1 MRTPRN
7 ILQRES
13 TLVNEF
19 SKCLGYLP
27 VLETPS
33 TEEVKLR
40 SSLLNL
46 DGICEYC
53 ESRKATTEDHFFPL
67 VQNGF
72 PTDAC
77 NDFWNLVPVC
87 KECNSSKGNRTIEE
101 WRESAMNPNSK
112 SKFNPFKVMKKG
124 RTAKKMDAVYKK
136 LITYANYAEKYRKK
150 KRFNITKLKAVIK
163 MNKQHLANMQKLV
176 EDIKKTTQYKSNDTT
191 NYKSKRQTR

>member
-1 MRTPRN
+1 MRSPKN
-7 ILQRES
+7 IMQRES

-27 VLETPS
+27 ALETPS
-33 TEEVKLR
+33 AQEVKLR
-40 SSLLNL
+40 TSLLNL

-87 KECNSSKGNRTIEE
+87 KECNSSKGNKTIQE
-101 WRESAMNPNSK
+101 WKESAMNPNSK
-112 SKFNPFKVMKKG
+112 SKFNPFKVMRKG
-124 RTAKKMDAVYKK
+124 RSAQKMDAIYKK
-136 LITYANYAEKYRKK
+136 LVTYGKHAEKYRKK
-150 KRFNITKLKAVIK
+150 KRFNITKLRAVIK
-163 MNKQHLANMQKLV
+163 MNKQHLTNMQRLV
-176 EDIKKTTQYKSNDTT
+176 DDIKQTTQYKSTSPT
-191 NYKSKRQTR
+191 KRSSKN